1 MIISNDQVQRV
12 LAQLKGAGTS
22 ACEPS
27 TCRDGVSLR
36 LLERA
41 RASVESAPEIRLER
55 VERARLRLADGV
67 PSDEVAE
74 KMIGR
79 LISDGLR

>member
-1 MIISNDQVQRV
+1 M

-22 ACEPS
+22 ACEDP
-27 TCRDGVSLR
+27 TPCDGVPFE

-41 RASVESAPEIRLER
+41 RASVESAPEIRPER

-67 PSDEVAE
+67 SSEEVAA
-74 KMIGR
+74 KMLGR